1 MRALLPI
8 LLFLSTCHGLMAPKS
23 LPEKVI
29 AGYSSRCDGSVIRAV
44 EHGVNVVIWSFF
56 HVAQPSMDARV
67 SVLRRELDAASVIE
81 TPLDLDCVRREV
93 EYLNKLYG
101 NGIVHL
107 ASFGGWNARHLGED
121 YSSREIY
128 EAWKELVGDVF
139 DGIDWDLEGNDDV
152 KSPYNHF
159 TMDCLDKMGE
169 ISELAKADGYIVGMA
184 PPQSYLDPSSIRFS
198 RNVNHTLLGRDWQHD
213 EFSYAGRNVYAYLLA
228 RYGHAIDMV
237 SIQFYESYSR
247 AAYAIHKLGMS
258 PSEYLDSYVEDLALR
273 HEKFWVHFPQDA
285 QVGMESQSVPLPLS
299 KLVIGLA
306 NGWANDGDEKT
317 LYIDPS
323 EVALAYQ
330 GLAERGRT
338 LRGFMFWTI
347 DEEGTNGVHM
357 ADALNQVLHI
367 R

>member
-1 MRALLPI
+1 MRVLLT
-8 LLFLSTCHGLMAPKS
+8 LFLSLSTCHGLLSPKT

-44 EHGVNVVIWSFF
+44 EHGVNVVIWSFW
-56 HVAQPSMDARV
+56 HVVQPNINVRV
-67 SVLRRELDAASVIE
+67 SVRGRQLESNVIE
-81 TPLDLDCVRREV
+81 TPLDLVCVRREV

-101 NGIVHL
+101 DDIVHL
-107 ASFGGWNARHLGED
+107 ASFGGWNARHLGEE

-128 EAWKELVGDVF
+128 EAWKELAGDIF

-152 KSPYNHF
+152 ESPYNHF
-159 TMDCLDKMGE
+159 TIDCLNKMGE
-169 ISELAKADGYIVGMA
+169 ISELAKEDGYIVGIA

-198 RNVNHTLLGRDWQHD
+198 RNVNHTHPGRTWHD
-213 EFSYAGRNVYAYLLA
+213 EFSHAGRNVYAYLLA

-237 SIQFYESYSR
+237 SIQLYESYSR
-247 AAYAIHKLGMS
+247 AAYAIYKLGMS

-285 QVGMESQSVPLPLS
+285 EIEMESQSVPLPLS

-323 EVALAYQ
+323 DVALAYNR
-330 GLAERGRT
+330 LTERGRT

-347 DEEGTNGVHM
+347 DEEGRNGVHM